1 MLGVDQ
7 STIARVEKL
16 PEVLAKIAELR
27 EQWKV
32 VAHKRINEVADSV
45 WDMVQIAAESKDA
58 KAFEASTR
66 GLVALEKI
74 SSSVAE
80 VPRWVD
86 VSGMPESPNP
96 KAELRAL
103 LVQMFGTPTSEGT
116 ERETAGS

>member
-16 PEVLAKIAELR
+16 PEVQAKIADLR

-32 VAHKRINEVADSV
+32 VAHNRINEVADSS
-45 WDMVQIAAESKDA
+45 WDLVQQAAQTRDA

-74 SSSVAE
+74 SSSVAD
-80 VPRWVD
+80 VPRRVD
-86 VSGMPESPNP
+86 ISGMPESPNP

-103 LVQMFGTPTSEGT
+103 LIQLFGPLTPTGESGE
-116 ERETAGS
+116 AASS